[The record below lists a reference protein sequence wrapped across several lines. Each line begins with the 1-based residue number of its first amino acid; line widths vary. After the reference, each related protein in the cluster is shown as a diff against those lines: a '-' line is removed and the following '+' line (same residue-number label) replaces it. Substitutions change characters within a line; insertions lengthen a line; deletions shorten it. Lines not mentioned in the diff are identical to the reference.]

1 MILTTL
7 IKRQLRIFAV
17 LTLVALF
24 FAVVVYARVPA
35 LLGVGVYEVRA
46 EYADASGLYPKAI
59 VTYRGVQVGEV
70 ADLEVGDGGASSASL
85 MPPMSAWRTT

>member
-24 FAVVVYARVPA
+24 FAVVVYARW
-35 LLGVGVYEVRA
+35 LYL
-46 EYADASGLYPKAI
+46 DAKK
-59 VTYRGVQVGEV
+59 
-70 ADLEVGDGGASSASL
+70 
-85 MPPMSAWRTT
+85 